1 MTRQSRRAA
10 LAVVALAIA
19 AIWAV
24 VPAVALGF
32 DRVAPT
38 TSAGPV
44 TGPWTGSV
52 SIWRS
57 TAFASQVNGDT
68 CTAAATQIML
78 NLLLNRSRSDAGEQM
93 SILNWEKANDSLA
106 VSDGSDPLGWAGA
119 VRRFGGSRGSTYQW
133 ARFGTFDLAVR
144 DSAYRLRMTG
154 KPIGLLVR
162 YGTHANVLVG
172 FRATADPARG
182 GTWAVT
188 AVQLAGPWY
197 PRTQP
202 ALDLPPGTWIST
214 SSLGGRFTRYLE
226 NDGLRDWIG
235 YWVTVRP

>member
-1 MTRQSRRAA
+1 MTRQPRRAT
-10 LAVVALAIA
+10 LAVVALAIV

-24 VPAVALGF
+24 IPAVALGV
-32 DRVAPT
+32 DRIAPT
-38 TSAGPV
+38 TSAIPV
-44 TGPWTGSV
+44 TGPWTGSI

-57 TAFASQVNGDT
+57 TAFASQANDDL
-68 CTAAATQIML
+68 CTAAAAQIML
-78 NLLLNRSRSDAGEQM
+78 NLLLNRSRSDAGEQIT
-93 SILNWEKANDSLA
+93 ILNWEKANDSLA

-133 ARFGTFDLAVR
+133 ARFGSFDLAVR
-144 DSAYRLRMTG
+144 DAVFRLRMTG

-162 YGTHANVLVG
+162 SGTHANVLVG

-214 SSLGGRFTRYLE
+214 SSLATRFNRYME
-226 NDGLRDWIG
+226 TDGLREWVR

>member
-1 MTRQSRRAA
+1 MNRHPRRAA
-10 LAVVALAIA
+10 FAVVALAIA

-24 VPAVALGF
+24 IPAVAFGV
-32 DRVAPT
+32 DRTVT
-38 TSAGPV
+38 TSAVPV

-57 TAFASQVNGDT
+57 TAFASQAT
-68 CTAAATQIML
+68 TASCTSAATQIML
-78 NLLLNRSRSDAGEQM
+78 NLLLGRSRSDAAEQAT
-93 SILNWEKANDSLA
+93 ILSWEKANDSLA

-119 VRRFGGSRGSTYQW
+119 VRKFGGSRASTYQW
-133 ARFGTFDLAVR
+133 ARFSTFDLAIR
-144 DSAYRLRMTG
+144 DAAYRLRMTG

-172 FRATADPARG
+172 FSATADPARG

-188 AVQLAGPWY
+188 AVQIAGPWY
-197 PRTQP
+197 PRTRP
-202 ALDLPPGTWIST
+202 ALDPPPGTWMST
-214 SSLGGRFTRYLE
+214 ANYASRFTRYLE
-226 NDGLRDWIG
+226 TDGLREWVG